1 MMRVGIVGNGPKEQL
16 PNLLTYQEEVD
27 FWIGADRGALY
38 LAEHGITIDIALGDF
53 DSVTESEYAII
64 EKHAELFDKY
74 PVMKNQTDLEIAIE
88 MGKKKEAS
96 EFYLF
101 GVTGGRLDHALMN
114 LQLLYPLL
122 QQGKRAVILDRG
134 NHIEMLEPGSY
145 SVEEE
150 GYSYISFLAFTP
162 EAAGLTLTGF
172 VYPLENKTIH
182 WGSSLC
188 ISNELSQKKGTFSF
202 SKGILILVKSYD
214 AV

>member
-1 MMRVGIVGNGPKEQL
+1 MKRVSIVGNGPEKQL
-16 PNLLTYQEEVD
+16 PNLLTYQEEID

-38 LAEHGITIDIALGDF
+38 LAEQGITIDIALGDF
-53 DSVTESEYAII
+53 DSVTKSEYALI
-64 EKHAELFDKY
+64 EKHAKFIDKH
-74 PVMKNQTDLEIAIE
+74 PAMKNQTDLEIAIE

-101 GVTGGRLDHALMN
+101 GVTGGRLDHELMN

-122 QQGKRAVILDRG
+122 QQGKRAVILDKG
-134 NHIEMLEPGSY
+134 NHIEMLAPGSY
-145 SVEEE
+145 PVEAG

-162 EAAGLTLTGF
+162 EVTGLTLTGF
-172 VYPLENKTIH
+172 LYPLENKTVH

-202 SKGILILVKSYD
+202 CKGILILVKSYD